1 MPTPVS
7 LQRDM
12 NFVAVA
18 GGVLDDGSGTIAPLS
33 IQASTGRLKVTAI
46 GISGSGVSQIIAGTG
61 ISISPVGG
69 TGNVTITA
77 TGGGGSGYQ
86 TPLTGGLTG
95 TNTWTTAPKTL
106 VVDGVPM
113 QATRTDGTV
122 NFTTVGVT
130 TTLVVPPSFD
140 VFAVA

>member
-1 MPTPVS
+1 MSTPVS

-46 GISGSGVSQIIAGTG
+46 GISG
-61 ISISPVGG
+61 
-69 TGNVTITA
+69 
-77 TGGGGSGYQ
+77 GSGYQ

-95 TNTWTTAPKTL
+95 TNTWTTAPSVI

-113 QATRTDGTV
+113 QKTRTDGTT
-122 NFTTVGVT
+122 NWTGTTTTVLTVA
-130 TTLVVPPSFD
+130 PSYD
-140 VFAVA
+140 IFATA

>member
-7 LQRDM
+7 LQRDL

-46 GISGSGVSQIIAGTG
+46 GISGSGVSKIIAGTG
-61 ISISPVGG
+61 ISVSPVGG

-77 TGGGGSGYQ
+77 SGGGSGYQ
-86 TPLTGGLTG
+86 APLTGGLTG
-95 TNTWTTAPKTL
+95 TNTWTTAPNSI
-106 VVDGVPM
+106 VVDGVNM
-113 QATRTDGTV
+113 QKTRTDGTV
-122 NFTTVGVT
+122 NWTGTTTTVLTVA
-130 TTLVVPPSFD
+130 PSFD
-140 VFAVA
+140 IYSNA

>member
-7 LQRDM
+7 LQRDL

-46 GISGSGVSQIIAGTG
+46 GISGSGVSKIIAGTG
-61 ISISPVGG
+61 ISVSPVGG

-77 TGGGGSGYQ
+77 SGGGVWHTPPESPLPDGSVVQY
-86 TPLTGGLTG
+86 TVG
-95 TNTWTTAPKTL
+95 TSAPTD
-106 VVDGVPM
+106 VI
-113 QATRTDGTV
+113 ADGT
-122 NFTTVGVT
+122 
-130 TTLVVPPSFD
+130 TLFEGHGYTYSSPYITLDNGATQFVRFR
-140 VFAVA
+140 